1 LKSVPVFGKAVLAA
15 ACLAAIGI
23 FSPSGFSEAGSVVRA
38 AEASSEA
45 ERAGLRPERRSGCEE
60 DLALIK
66 EELDRLSQEMHHL
79 RRDVARLREEVSQP
93 GLEEAMAGVG
103 FIFGLFGV
111 AFFLR
116 ARGSGRTGPG
126 T

>member
-1 LKSVPVFGKAVLAA
+1 MPVFGKAVLAA

-23 FSPSGFSEAGSVVRA
+23 FSPSGFSEAGPVVQA
-38 AEASSEA
+38 VEASPEA
-45 ERAGLRPERRSGCEE
+45 ERAGFRPERRSGCEE

-66 EELDRLSQEMHHL
+66 EELDQLSQEMRHL

-93 GLEEAMAGVG
+93 GLEEVMAGVG